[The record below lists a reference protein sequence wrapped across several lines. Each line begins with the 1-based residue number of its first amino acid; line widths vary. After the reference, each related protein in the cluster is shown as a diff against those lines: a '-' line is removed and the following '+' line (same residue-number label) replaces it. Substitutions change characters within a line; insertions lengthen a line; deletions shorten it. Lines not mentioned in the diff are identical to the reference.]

1 MSLLFDICRLIPL
14 LRKLLQD
21 SVCFTDPPMLLSESI
36 ESIFTCFDIS
46 RFLRGG
52 VEGECQIP
60 MQSGKFLVTPFD
72 DTTLIDSHKKGRK
85 FHASLLADTQCT
97 PALQLESFLVFFPM
111 LGTFSSPVVCLS
123 SFVDRVN
130 NLIEKKM
137 TCRTLLKKTQKGK
150 KIPCTP

>member
-1 MSLLFDICRLIPL
+1 
-14 LRKLLQD
+14 
-21 SVCFTDPPMLLSESI
+21 
-36 ESIFTCFDIS
+36 
-46 RFLRGG
+46 
-52 VEGECQIP
+52 

-72 DTTLIDSHKKGRK
+72 DTTLIDSHKKGGK